1 MTKSKDIVFAA
12 VGFGD
17 LAVEK
22 ARKAT
27 ETIVKFRDSDYRF
40 APLKI
45 DADKLRNFKV
55 SELKGQITEGL
66 TDAAERSL
74 KAYDKLVSRGEK
86 TFSGI
91 CNSAPTKRAV
101 AQSKT
106 AKSQTKAAV
115 TSIKKAADSTVEAAK
130 QAVSLP

>member
-1 MTKSKDIVFAA
+1 MAKSKDIVFAA

-27 ETIVKFRDSDYRF
+27 GKIVKFNVADYRL
-40 APLKI
+40 PSLKI
-45 DADKLRNFKV
+45 DAGKLRDFKV
-55 SELKGQITEGL
+55 SELRGQLTDGL
-66 TDAAERSL
+66 TDALDRSV
-74 KAYDKLVSRGEK
+74 KTYDKLVTRGEK
-86 TFSGI
+86 TVQGI
-91 CNSAPTKRAV
+91 TNSAPTKRAV

-130 QAVSLP
+130 EAVSSI

>member
-1 MTKSKDIVFAA
+1 MNKGKDIVFAA

-27 ETIVKFRDSDYRF
+27 ETIVKLRDSDYRF

-66 TDAAERSL
+66 NDAMEGSL
-74 KAYDKLVSRGEK
+74 KAYEKLVARGEK

-91 CNSAPTKRAV
+91 RDSAPTKRAV

-115 TSIKKAADSTVEAAK
+115 TSIKKAADSTVDAAIN
-130 QAVSLP
+130 VVR

>member
-1 MTKSKDIVFAA
+1 MNKSKDIVFAA

-27 ETIVKFRDSDYRF
+27 ETVAKFRDSDTRF
-40 APLKI
+40 APWKI
-45 DADKLRNFKV
+45 DADKLRSFKV

-66 TDAAERSL
+66 TDAVDRSR
-74 KAYDKLVSRGEK
+74 KAYDELVTRGEK
-86 TFSGI
+86 TVSGI
-91 CNSAPTKRAV
+91 RNSAPTKRAV

-115 TSIKKAADSTVEAAK
+115 TSIKKAADSSVEAAK
-130 QAVSLP
+130 EAVSSI

>member
-1 MTKSKDIVFAA
+1 MAKSKDIVFAA

-27 ETIVKFRDSDYRF
+27 EKIVKVDN
-40 APLKI
+40 
-45 DADKLRNFKV
+45 LRNFKV
-55 SELKGQITEGL
+55 SELKGQLTDGL
-66 TDAAERSL
+66 TDALDRSV
-74 KAYDKLVSRGEK
+74 KTYDKLVTRGEK

-91 CNSAPTKRAV
+91 RNSAPTKRAV

-130 QAVSLP
+130 EAVSSI